1 MIIQEK
7 MFPYEMQ
14 NLFGF
19 LSVTHVTF
27 HCGFELRG
35 VFGEVKVNVDDR
47 SHHPVQHAPYLF
59 KASLMYPSSHL
70 KCCMEPHHWQKPD

>member
-7 MFPYEMQ
+7 MFPNEMQ
-14 NLFGF
+14 NFFGF

-35 VFGEVKVNVDDR
+35 VFGEVKVNVDD
-47 SHHPVQHAPYLF
+47 P
-59 KASLMYPSSHL
+59 
-70 KCCMEPHHWQKPD
+70 